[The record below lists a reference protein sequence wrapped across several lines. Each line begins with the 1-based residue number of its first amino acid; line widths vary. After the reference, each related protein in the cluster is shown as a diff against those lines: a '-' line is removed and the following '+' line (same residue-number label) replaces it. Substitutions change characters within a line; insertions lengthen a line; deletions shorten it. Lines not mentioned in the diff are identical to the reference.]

1 MDSAD
6 SEDDKRNIAKNHQRK
21 RREKMSDEERE
32 MKRSRDREYRK
43 KKRMCDGYLEDG
55 EEETESSSGF
65 KSERLRLSEM
75 KKKMDL
81 EMKKYG
87 ITDNDLLFEK
97 KLDDFE
103 MAQCVR
109 CDTFFWNNHTYCYCK
124 SHPSILTSELMRIGN
139 IPPELTGLS
148 YLEEL
153 LISKVHPMISIYKL
167 KGGQYGFKGN
177 VINFRQD
184 VSTFTKQLPYSITI
198 LKGIISVCCNTPGF
212 HKDFLIKRN
221 VISIALHWL
230 KNNNKY
236 YSDIEIDLDAIKQL
250 PEEGHYTDFVHCDDG
265 DNDISE
271 VNECGDDNIER
282 VIVPGIGEVST
293 FEKITHQLKWP
304 QIHADP
310 VNEFNSNGYIVQAFP
325 VLFPYGLGDYLNLKS
340 KQITARVYFQYL
352 MQKIDR
358 RFSKHKLFPYFALN
372 SILRWEALSL
382 GTLYMKKKPE
392 LKRLNIEHV
401 KDIVKGSMT
410 LPKSVMVYSSSIR
423 GSKAYWMS
431 RTYELEAMVDRFSLP
446 TLFFSLSAADHHWP
460 RQFEILLGDCE
471 SITSLTETE
480 RRNLLIDN
488 ADICSD
494 YFYETVSI
502 FITEVLVSFLKVLE
516 YCFRFEWQMR
526 GLMFMV
532 YCGYMEHPKLLVLKK
547 CLKQKKKNVIDYF
560 NLLVSAWNP
569 NCNYVVTASHPCR
582 IRVSQVEDKLE
593 DLAALVNTVQTH
605 KCSLRCLRKTSKIV
619 AQFKEMNGHL
629 EFFPRRN
636 DPNINKF
643 MDFILRTYRANHDP
657 TPILSY
663 DGFVRYI
670 SNYATKG
677 EVKSEDLL
685 NVLKMIVFNSD
696 VNQSVKSVVQKLFIN
711 LAADRDYSFQEVIHL
726 LKGHKLYKSSRT
738 FVVRNLSDDEW
749 QAQADISVL
758 SDTVTHHEK
767 TIDTLSLYA
776 NRPKKYDKMTF
787 YNSMKWFDMKT
798 FKKYKKEHI
807 VRIIP
812 RFNKCKEISEAVW
825 RQNALLNI
833 PWRRLDELLVDDNWE
848 NTCSLYAITMDM
860 FPYSINVKETVIE
873 NDDTNVETDSEDI
886 NKEDWINICD
896 ESFVEI
902 FHNFLPNARKDSVI
916 TKGETHLPKLSP
928 DQNNVLLLLQRQIKS
943 LKGQSSENYPL
954 PRISLCEGFAGTGKS
969 ILLQTMV
976 KLVDSDLGAGS
987 SWVLA
992 PTGSSA
998 LHVNGQ
1004 TIHSAIRLNWA
1015 DFGNVPD
1022 LKGESL
1028 FKWREKHEKV
1038 KFIFIEEYS
1047 MVGCKLMYILHRRLC
1062 QLTEVDQSFGGL
1074 FLWFIGNIRQL
1085 PPVGDTPWHREDTRG
1100 AKAEVVAGSLL
1111 HKEIQTVYFLTSQLR
1126 QTNLHLLQCLENI
1139 STGKITENDK
1149 SILLS
1154 RFKTTSELD
1163 KLPQFYNAIHIF
1175 SRQKD
1180 VEIYNLHKLK
1190 MEEKPVLHIKAY
1202 NSSLYAKASST
1213 DQAMG
1218 LQNVLFFS
1226 LGCRLMLKK
1235 NLWVD
1240 GGLVNGSLGTLVDI
1254 VYKSSEDDSPF
1265 VLIIKFDSYYGP
1277 VLNNGGVPILRC
1289 TNTWY
1294 TNNILCS
1301 RNMFPVQLA
1310 YAVTIYKSQGLTL
1323 PKVVFHVTGKE
1334 IAAGEFYVALS
1345 RVKTLQDLA
1354 IIYDGVIDECP
1365 LFNLNCLIYRERI
1378 DVEGK
1383 LRLKGKY
1390 SFFCDKM
1397 KFFYCVALLL
1407 VPFFSKPQEQC
1418 NCWCISKLQVQ
1429 QIFSSS
1435 KLF

>member
-6 SEDDKRNIAKNHQRK
+6 SEDDKRNKAKNRQRK
-21 RREKMSDEERE
+21 RREKISDEERE
-32 MKRSRDREYRK
+32 MKRFRDREYRK
-43 KKRMCDGYLEDG
+43 KKRMCEGYLEDG

-97 KLDDFE
+97 KLDDFK

-109 CDTFFWNNHTYCYCK
+109 
-124 SHPSILTSELMRIGN
+124 
-139 IPPELTGLS
+139 
-148 YLEEL
+148 
-153 LISKVHPMISIYKL
+153 
-167 KGGQYGFKGN
+167 
-177 VINFRQD
+177 
-184 VSTFTKQLPYSITI
+184 
-198 LKGIISVCCNTPGF
+198 
-212 HKDFLIKRN
+212 RN
-221 VISIALHWL
+221 VISIASHWL

-265 DNDISE
+265 DNNDISE

-293 FEKITHQLKWP
+293 FEKIKHQLKWP

-340 KQITARVYFQYL
+340 KRITARVYFQYL
-352 MQKIDR
+352 MQKINR

-392 LKRLNIEHV
+392 LKRRNIEHV
-401 KDIVKGSMT
+401 KDLVKGSMT

-431 RTYELEAMVDRFSLP
+431 PHVHGVLWVHGARKVVG
-446 TLFFSLSAADHHWP
+446 
-460 RQFEILLGDCE
+460 FEEIP
-471 SITSLTETE
+471 ETE
-480 RRNLLIDN
+480 
-488 ADICSD
+488 
-494 YFYETVSI
+494 
-502 FITEVLVSFLKVLE
+502 
-516 YCFRFEWQMR
+516 
-526 GLMFMV
+526 
-532 YCGYMEHPKLLVLKK
+532 
-547 CLKQKKKNVIDYF
+547 KKNVIDYF

-569 NCNYVVTASHPCR
+569 NCNYVVTASYPCR

-605 KCSLRCLRKTSKIV
+605 KCSLRCLRQTSKVPRAEHGVRCRHHFPHKLQDCSTI
-619 AQFKEMNGHL
+619 QRNERGHL

-643 MDFILRTYRANHDP
+643 MDFILRTYRTNHDP

-670 SNYATKG
+670 SKYATKG

-738 FVVRNLSDDEW
+738 FVVLNLSDDEW

-758 SDTVTHHEK
+758 SDTATHHEK

-776 NRPKKYDKMTF
+776 NRPEK
-787 YNSMKWFDMKT
+787 
-798 FKKYKKEHI
+798 
-807 VRIIP
+807 
-812 RFNKCKEISEAVW
+812 
-825 RQNALLNI
+825 
-833 PWRRLDELLVDDNWE
+833 RLDELLVDDNWE

-860 FPYSINVKETVIE
+860 FPCSINVKETVIE
-873 NDDTNVETDSEDI
+873 DDDTNVETDYEDI
-886 NKEDWINICD
+886 NKEDWMLIANLAGSAEPVEDFVLGQRPIDLSHPWSSNICD

-916 TKGETHLPKLSP
+916 TKGEIHLPKLSP
-928 DQNNVLLLLQRQIKS
+928 DQKNVLLLLQRQIKS
-943 LKGQSSENYPL
+943 LQGQSSENYPL

-1015 DFGNVPD
+1015 DLGNVPD

-1047 MVGCKLMYILHRRLC
+1047 IVGCKLMYILHRRLC

-1074 FLWFIGNIRQL
+1074 FLWFIGNICQL
-1085 PPVGDTPWHREDTRG
+1085 PPVCDTPWYREDTRG
-1100 AKAEVVAGSLL
+1100 AKAQVVAGSLL

-1180 VEIYNLHKLK
+1180 VEIYNLH
-1190 MEEKPVLHIKAY
+1190 
-1202 NSSLYAKASST
+1202 T
-1213 DQAMG
+1213 
-1218 LQNVLFFS
+1218 
-1226 LGCRLMLKK
+1226 
-1235 NLWVD
+1235 
-1240 GGLVNGSLGTLVDI
+1240 
-1254 VYKSSEDDSPF
+1254 
-1265 VLIIKFDSYYGP
+1265 
-1277 VLNNGGVPILRC
+1277 
-1289 TNTWY
+1289 
-1294 TNNILCS
+1294 
-1301 RNMFPVQLA
+1301 
-1310 YAVTIYKSQGLTL
+1310 
-1323 PKVVFHVTGKE
+1323 
-1334 IAAGEFYVALS
+1334 
-1345 RVKTLQDLA
+1345 VK
-1354 IIYDGVIDECP
+1354 CP
-1365 LFNLNCLIYRERI
+1365 NFGRI
-1378 DVEGK
+1378 
-1383 LRLKGKY
+1383 
-1390 SFFCDKM
+1390 
-1397 KFFYCVALLL
+1397 
-1407 VPFFSKPQEQC
+1407 
-1418 NCWCISKLQVQ
+1418 
-1429 QIFSSS
+1429 
-1435 KLF
+1435 